1 MTLRQFRVKKKGVF
15 FLATTSEPCN
25 FYRYPEDGIIDT
37 GFLAVIGTQEILPL
51 VLYREGLFLGNGD
64 IIELDEG

>member
-1 MTLRQFRVKKKGVF
+1 MVF
-15 FLATTSEPCN
+15 FPAPASEPRY

-37 GFLAVIGTQEILPL
+37 GFLPVIGAHEILTL